1 MYLSELKLLHY
12 VLERR
17 YPGGDVFGL
26 VGKSFEEAGCVFF
39 SIKSDYE
46 RFKGEGRYSAQC

>member
-17 YPGGDVFGL
+17 HPGGDVFGL
-26 VGKSFEEAGCVFF
+26 VGKSFEEAGCVFL

-46 RFKGEGRYSAQC
+46 RFKGERRYSA